1 MKKRICLTGLLA
13 AVAVTGCSSSSSTTA
28 EAFPEMEPIPDLPAK
43 IARADGAAPEDVP
56 TYEAT
61 FADLE
66 KICTESR
73 EQVALMAF
81 TLVEKWKELDYETT
95 QLDALA
101 SIGSMAESMGEGREI
116 NCFDAYLVYRRG
128 QKEEVA
134 EMKSDQEFKSW

>member
-1 MKKRICLTGLLA
+1 MKKRICLAGLLTA
-13 AVAVTGCSSSSSTTA
+13 IAVAGCSSSSATTS
-28 EAFPEMEPIPDLPAK
+28 EVFPDMEPIPDLPAK
-43 IARADGAAPEDVP
+43 IARADGAVSEDVP

-61 FADLE
+61 FVDLE

-101 SIGSMAESMGEGREI
+101 SIGSMAEIMGEGREI
-116 NCFDAYLVYRRG
+116 NCFDAYLVHRRD
-128 QKEEVA
+128 QKEELA
-134 EMKSDQEFKSW
+134 EMKADQEFQSW